1 MNRTRTYRRNLF
13 AWYRVNR
20 RDFPWRETS
29 DPYAVL
35 VGEVLLQRTRGENAV
50 PVYAR
55 FLERFPDIDGLAGAD
70 VDEIAAVIRP
80 LGLVK
85 RAEMLKRL
93 GVALA
98 EAGGVPS
105 RPEVLIGFPGVGR
118 YAAHSVQVY
127 ARKRNL
133 PVVDWVVAR
142 VLRRYFGLEGGRRPN
157 VDEPLWDLA
166 ARMARPG
173 RARDLWF
180 ATFDLAAGV
189 CKPRPLCQECPLQK
203 TCACATTAKAGER

>member
-1 MNRTRTYRRNLF
+1 MNRLHTYRRMLF

-20 RDFPWRETS
+20 RDFPWRDTS

-50 PVYAR
+50 PIYAR
-55 FLERFPDIDGLAGAD
+55 FLEQFPDIASLSAAD
-70 VDEIAAVIRP
+70 PREIAAVIRP
-80 LGLVK
+80 LGLAK
-85 RAEMLKRL
+85 RAQMLKRL
-93 GVALA
+93 GRALA

-105 RPEVLIGFPGVGR
+105 RPNVLIKFPGVGR

-127 ARKRNL
+127 ARRRNL

-142 VLRRYFGLEGGRRPN
+142 VLRRYLGLPEGRRPN
-157 VDEPLWDLA
+157 VDEALWDVAGRLA
-166 ARMARPG
+166 ELG

-180 ATFDLAAGV
+180 ATFDLAAAV
-189 CKPRPLCQECPLQK
+189 CKPRPLCGECPLCK
-203 TCACATTAKAGER
+203 TCAYAQLTTQ

>member
-1 MNRTRTYRRNLF
+1 MNRIHVYRRKLF
-13 AWYRVNR
+13 AWYRTNR

-35 VGEVLLQRTRGENAV
+35 VGEVLLQRTRGENAA

-55 FLERFPDIDGLAGAD
+55 FLERFPDIDSLS
-70 VDEIAAVIRP
+70 AARTEEMACVIRP

-85 RAEMLKRL
+85 RAEMLQRL
-93 GVALA
+93 GRALA
-98 EAGGVPS
+98 EAGGVPT
-105 RPEVLIGFPGVGR
+105 RPEVLITFPGVGR

-127 ARKRNL
+127 ARRRNL

-142 VLRRYFGLEGGRRPN
+142 VLRRYFGLPEDRRPN

-166 ARMARPG
+166 TRLATLG

-180 ATFDLAAGV
+180 ATFDLAAAV
-189 CKPRPLCQECPLQK
+189 CKPRPLCGECPLRA
-203 TCACATTAKAGER
+203 TCVFATAAG